1 MVWWYDCVKVVPLLV
16 VDHDHVYGG
25 WSCTDISRVDD
36 VIFLVWFVGGL
47 VIFIWICWYIYFDI
61 LNKVWIIKIN
71 DKKQYKTINNN
82 KKQQ

>member
-1 MVWWYDCVKVVPLLV
+1 MPLLV
-16 VDHDHVYGG
+16 VDHDHVDSG

-36 VIFLVWFVGGL
+36 DVFLIWFVGGL
-47 VIFIWICWYIYFDI
+47 VILIWICLYIDFDI

-82 KKQQ
+82 KIQ